1 MEKEIINRI
10 SKSKLVSIDI
20 DEILSDFELVT
31 FDLKKYLKND
41 LVLIE
46 KDFRD
51 VMKKHEWKQYVG
63 KKISIICSNS
73 AIVPDWAFILVS
85 SYLKKNKIDNY
96 IADENQIKNIVLFE
110 SLNNLDLSLYTN
122 KVIVIK
128 GCSKRN
134 IPKYAY
140 SILIDRLQP
149 IAKKIMFGEACSSVP
164 IYKKP
169 IS

>member
-10 SKSKLVSIDI
+10 SKSKLVTIDI
-20 DEILSDFELVT
+20 DEILSDFEVVT

-51 VMKKHEWKQYVG
+51 VMKKHKWKQYVG

-73 AIVPDWAFILVS
+73 AIVPDWAFMLVS

-96 IADENQIKNIVLFE
+96 IADEDQIKNIVLFE

-134 IPKYAY
+134 IPKYVY

>member
-51 VMKKHEWKQYVG
+51 VLKKHEWKQYVG

-73 AIVPDWAFILVS
+73 AIVPDWAFMLVS

-96 IADENQIKNIVLFE
+96 IADEDQIKNIVLFE
-110 SLNNLDLSLYTN
+110 SLNNLDLS
-122 KVIVIK
+122 K
-128 GCSKRN
+128 
-134 IPKYAY
+134 
-140 SILIDRLQP
+140 
-149 IAKKIMFGEACSSVP
+149 
-164 IYKKP
+164 
-169 IS
+169 

>member
-20 DEILSDFELVT
+20 DEILLDFEVVT

-73 AIVPDWAFILVS
+73 AIVPDWAFMLVS

-96 IADENQIKNIVLFE
+96 IADEDQIKNIVLFE

-134 IPKYAY
+134 IPKYVY

>member
-20 DEILSDFELVT
+20 DEILLDFEVVT

-51 VMKKHEWKQYVG
+51 VMKKYEWKQYVG

-73 AIVPDWAFILVS
+73 AIVPDWAFMLVS

-96 IADENQIKNIVLFE
+96 IADEDQIKNIVLFE

>member
-20 DEILSDFELVT
+20 DEILSDFEVVT

-51 VMKKHEWKQYVG
+51 VMKKHKWKQYVG

-73 AIVPDWAFILVS
+73 AIVPDWAFMLVS

-96 IADENQIKNIVLFE
+96 IADEDQIKNIVLFE
-110 SLNNLDLSLYTN
+110 SLNNLDLSLYIN

>member
-20 DEILSDFELVT
+20 DEILSDFEVVT

-51 VMKKHEWKQYVG
+51 VMKKHKWKQYVG

-73 AIVPDWAFILVS
+73 AIVPDWAFMLVS

-96 IADENQIKNIVLFE
+96 IADEDQIKNIVLFE
-110 SLNNLDLSLYTN
+110 SLNNLDLSLYIN
-122 KVIVIK
+122 KVIVIR

>member
-20 DEILSDFELVT
+20 DEILRDFEVVT

-51 VMKKHEWKQYVG
+51 VMKKHKWKQYVG

-73 AIVPDWAFILVS
+73 AIVPDWAFMLVS

-96 IADENQIKNIVLFE
+96 IADEDQIKNIVLFE

>member
-20 DEILSDFELVT
+20 DEILRDFEVVT

-51 VMKKHEWKQYVG
+51 VMKKHKWKQYVG

-73 AIVPDWAFILVS
+73 AIVPDWAFMLVS

-96 IADENQIKNIVLFE
+96 IADEDQIKNIVLFE
-110 SLNNLDLSLYTN
+110 SLNNLDLSLYIN